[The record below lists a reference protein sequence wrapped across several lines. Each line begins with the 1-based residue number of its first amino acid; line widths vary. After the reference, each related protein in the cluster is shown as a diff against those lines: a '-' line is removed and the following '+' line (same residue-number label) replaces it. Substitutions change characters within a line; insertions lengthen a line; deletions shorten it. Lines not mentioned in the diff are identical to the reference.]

1 MKKLLIGV
9 IVFVMALS
17 FTLPL
22 YAAGHGG
29 FISDNASETG
39 QYNSNDGRY
48 EAYYSPGIQETID
61 RGIGRYRDY
70 HHH

>member
-22 YAAGHGG
+22 YAGSHDV
-29 FISDNASETG
+29 ISENASENAYYG
-39 QYNSNDGRY
+39 QSR
-48 EAYYSPGIQETID
+48 AYYSPGVTLTRDWE
-61 RGIGRYRDY
+61 IGRYKNGY
-70 HHH
+70 